1 MARQCMFSGK
11 KTKSGNNRSHSNRA
25 TKRTYKVNLIKKKVV
40 IDGVPLTI
48 KISSRYYKKYRH
60 LFV

>member
-1 MARQCMFSGK
+1 MARVCMFSGK

-25 TKRTYKVNLIKKKVV
+25 TKRNYKVNLIKKKVM
-40 IDGVPLTI
+40 IDGMPLTV
-48 KISSRYYKKYRH
+48 KISARYYKKFKH